1 MRMGGASAP
10 PLCFLLLLN
19 KKTFY
24 KMGHFDEL
32 LVTKLNNIEVATRVP
47 NDHGS
52 GIADAAVIRHEVQV
66 FGDEVV
72 TTMDLDF
79 DKGLASGGSAGDA
92 IGTDGGAANAYIME
106 LTEAVNGLPY
116 KFELFCTETPAGGDP
131 DINLNSSATGT
142 TAENAA
148 LTSGTVIMNNGDL
161 SAGFRAVAGPGAT
174 VAAGAIAKKFIY
186 LTSGTATEAAFT
198 AGKIRL
204 KVYGLKTNF

>member
-1 MRMGGASAP
+1 
-10 PLCFLLLLN
+10 
-19 KKTFY
+19 
-24 KMGHFDEL
+24 MGHFDDL
-32 LVTKLNNIEVATRVP
+32 RVSKLNNIEVTTRIP

-52 GIADAAVIRHEVQV
+52 GIADAAVIRHDIQV

-79 DKGLASGGSAGDA
+79 DKGLASGGTADDI

-116 KFELFCTETPAGGDP
+116 KFELFCTEDPAGGDP
-131 DINLNSSATGT
+131 DVNVVSSATGT
-142 TAENAA
+142 DAENAA
-148 LTSGTVIMNNGDL
+148 VTSGTVILNNGDI
-161 SAGFRAVAGPGAT
+161 SAGFRSVAGPGAT
-174 VAAGAIAKKFIY
+174 VAAGAIAKKYIY
-186 LTSGTATEAAFT
+186 LTTGDATEAAYT